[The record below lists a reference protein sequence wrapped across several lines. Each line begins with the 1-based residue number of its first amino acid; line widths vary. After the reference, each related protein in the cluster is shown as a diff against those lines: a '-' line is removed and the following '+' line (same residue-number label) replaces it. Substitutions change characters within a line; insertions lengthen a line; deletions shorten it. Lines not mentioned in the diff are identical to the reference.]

1 MENNSPT
8 PHSPLP
14 TPEILLRSF
23 HVALRRPETMKR
35 TSAII
40 KTDEG
45 QRQVVDYLSFK
56 LVEEL
61 DPSRTDVPE
70 TVSPTRVGRTLGRMP
85 PIVSTPA
92 VSSCDAWLKSLV
104 TSWSDF
110 AGELRHST
118 ESGNWAARR
127 QRLKAERHPRKT
139 GVSNQE
145 TSGVVHAALSNAIY
159 PS

>member
-1 MENNSPT
+1 QTSGEAWLQGGAQAQASGSLRSDRAAPPIEIELKQT
-8 PHSPLP
+8 PFGDLRLSLLRHASSG
-14 TPEILLRSF
+14 PELLRSL

-40 KTDEG
+40 KMEEG
-45 QRQVVDYLSFK
+45 RRQSVDYLSFK

-70 TVSPTRVGRTLGRMP
+70 TVSPTRAGRTLGRMP

-92 VSSCDAWLKSLV
+92 VSSCDARLKSLV

-110 AGELRHST
+110 DGELRHST
-118 ESGNWAARR
+118 ESGNWA
-127 QRLKAERHPRKT
+127 
-139 GVSNQE
+139 
-145 TSGVVHAALSNAIY
+145 
-159 PS
+159 